1 MTGPLRSRAAD
12 LATTA
17 LRTVQAEYPYDLRV
31 LYRSPG
37 EAPRR
42 PRDRHPAFYGS
53 YDWHSAVEMHWV
65 LLRLLRL
72 FPDEVPAGEIRRVLD
87 AHLTPAAIGAE
98 TAHVAAHPGFERPY
112 GWGWALT
119 LYAEAASWSG
129 AASAPEAERWAGALR
144 PLADHFLRA
153 LAAWLP
159 RATYAVRHGVHPNS
173 AFGLIRALPAAR
185 RAAGEGDPA
194 ALHAVEDAARRWFA
208 TDRDAPVAWEPSG
221 ADFLS
226 PVLAEAVLMAEVLPA
241 EEFRPWLAAFL
252 PGLGEGRLFEPAV
265 VTDPTDGQGAHL
277 RGLNL
282 SRAWAMR
289 RLAAALPPGDRRA
302 AFLLESARRHA
313 EPELSEVSGSDYVVE
328 HWLAAFA
335 LLYLD
340 EGY

>member
-1 MTGPLRSRAAD
+1 MTLRSRAAG
-12 LATTA
+12 LAATA
-17 LRTVQAEYPYDLRV
+17 LRTVQEEFPYDLRV

-37 EAPRR
+37 AAPDR

-72 FPDEVPAGEIRRVLD
+72 FPAEGAAAENRRVLD
-87 AHLTPAAIGAE
+87 AHLARAVIEAELRYFAAS
-98 TAHVAAHPGFERPY
+98 PGFERPY

-119 LYAEAASWSG
+119 LYDEAASW
-129 AASAPEAERWAGALR
+129 PEAAPWTAALR
-144 PLADHFLRA
+144 PLAGHFLDA
-153 LAAWLP
+153 LATWLP
-159 RATYAVRHGVHPNS
+159 RAPYPVRHGVHPNS
-173 AFGLIRALPAAR
+173 AFGLIRSLPAAR
-185 RAAGEGDPA
+185 RRAGEGQPA
-194 ALHAVEDAARRWFA
+194 ALIAIADAARRWFA
-208 TDRDAPVAWEPSG
+208 SDREAPVGWEPSG

-226 PVLAEAVLMAEVLPA
+226 PVLTEAVLMADVLPA
-241 EEFRPWLAAFL
+241 GEFEPWLATFL
-252 PGLGEGRLFEPAV
+252 PRLGEGPLFEPAV

-277 RGLNL
+277 HGLNL

-289 RLAAALPPGDRRA
+289 RLAAALPPGDPRSPI
-302 AFLLESARRHA
+302 LLETARRHA
-313 EPELSEVSGSDYVVE
+313 EPELAEVSGSDYMVE